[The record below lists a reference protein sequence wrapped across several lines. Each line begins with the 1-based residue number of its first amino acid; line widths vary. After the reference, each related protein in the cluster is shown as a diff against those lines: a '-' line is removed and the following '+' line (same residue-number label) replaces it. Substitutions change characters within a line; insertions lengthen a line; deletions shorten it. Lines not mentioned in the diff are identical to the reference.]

1 MFRVR
6 EPTSSSASKLLFLV
20 LLSLLLRS
28 CYCPLYFTHHL
39 YLPFKLSL
47 VCMLVPRALWGPL
60 YFQALIPL
68 LALKWKQLQPPP
80 VSSPHLNSKV
90 IHSLS
95 SFKAKVVISLCRLI
109 PSNGKRK
116 IYLADQYSCTPII
129 TAKLISRIFFDK
141 KKAVKSLLTRKGALC
156 HSKLKEKKKFDSS
169 LPSVSI
175 MKHSTQHCFV
185 VSQWELTQEF
195 ILVFQVCPQVSNR
208 GLKWEKIKP

>member
-156 HSKLKEKKKFDSS
+156 HPKLKEKKKVWLFIAFSEYNETLNTALFCRITVRTNTRIYPSVPS
-169 LPSVSI
+169 LP
-175 MKHSTQHCFV
+175 T
-185 VSQWELTQEF
+185 
-195 ILVFQVCPQVSNR
+195 
-208 GLKWEKIKP
+208 GLK